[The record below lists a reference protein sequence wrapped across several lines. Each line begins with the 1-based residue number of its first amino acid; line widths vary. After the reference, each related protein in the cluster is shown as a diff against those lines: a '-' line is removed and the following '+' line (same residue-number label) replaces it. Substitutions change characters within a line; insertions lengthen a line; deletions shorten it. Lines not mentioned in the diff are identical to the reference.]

1 MHDLFQHKGVRYRVA
16 YGGRNGTK
24 SYSFGNK
31 AIDRC
36 CQEKT
41 DIVVF
46 REYQT
51 TIKKSVHKL
60 ICERISALNVGEA
73 FHITDNKITNYNTKS
88 TIIYQHLNNNYE
100 EIKGMERVDIG
111 WFFEAEDLQKESHDI
126 VDPTIRRTPAM
137 TRDPELWYEFNPRYE
152 DDFVYQNFIVKPKSN
167 AVVVNIN
174 YLDNPWCPPDQI
186 KLANQCRA
194 ENEDEYRH
202 IWLGEPRNSGG
213 LVYPMFDPKV
223 HIRDVDI
230 NRIEPVANFF
240 MGQDPHT
247 VYYPFCVWLGR
258 EPRGDGTF
266 NYFIYNEYPTINSK
280 DFNGKLYHELRK
292 EKKCALTLNQRAT
305 IYKILDNT
313 TTDTYPSIQIKARG
327 IDTRFAKG
335 AGTSSTTS
343 NTRGIIVEMADPA
356 HGGLVFQTPPE
367 HMIDSQREVIKEL
380 LSYDKCQPMS
390 AFNEPRLYVSSHCK
404 NMIDSLKFHR
414 FDRDGKEREDEKRK
428 DPSDALKICMATAQ
442 MYKHAIKTEPKQYKP
457 VPDTVDNLR
466 SQYLGAGSTV
476 TMR

>member
-1 MHDLFQHKGVRYRVA
+1 MHELFQVPGVRYRVA
-16 YGGRNGTK
+16 KGGRCGTK
-24 SYSFGNK
+24 SYTFANK
-31 AIDRC
+31 GIERT

-60 ICERISALNVGEA
+60 ICERIRALNVGEA
-73 FHITDNKITNYNTKS
+73 FHITDSKITNHNTKS
-88 TIIYQHLNNNYE
+88 TFIYQHLHDNYE

-111 WFFEAEDLQKESHDI
+111 WFFEAEDLQKESFDV

-137 TRDPELWYEFNPRYE
+137 TRDPELWFEYNPRYE
-152 DDFVYQNFIVKPKSN
+152 DDFIHDKFVVKGDPQA
-167 AVVVNIN
+167 AVVHIN
-174 YLDNPWCPPDQI
+174 YTDNPWCPDDQI
-186 KLANQCRA
+186 ALAEKCKRSDIN
-194 ENEDEYRH
+194 EYRH
-202 IWLGEPRNSGG
+202 IWLGEPRNTGG
-213 LVYPMFDPKV
+213 LVYPMFDPEI
-223 HIRDVDI
+223 HIRDVDLS
-230 NRIEPVANFF
+230 RLEKVGNFF

-247 VYYPFCVWLGR
+247 VYYPFCVWIAR
-258 EPRGDGTF
+258 EPRGDGTY
-266 NYFIYNEYPTINSK
+266 NYFIYNEYPTVSSK

-292 EKKCALTLNQRAT
+292 EKKCALTLRQRAT
-305 IYKILDNT
+305 LYKILDNT
-313 TTDTYPSIQIKARG
+313 TERTFDNVKIKARG

-356 HGGLVFQTPPE
+356 HGGLTFQTPPE

-380 LSYDKCQPMS
+380 LSYDIDQPVS

-404 NMIDSLKFHR
+404 NVIDTLRFHR

-428 DPSDALKICMATAQ
+428 DPSDALKIGMATAQ
-442 MYKHAIKTEPKQYKP
+442 IYKHEIKQDPKPYRP
-457 VPDTVDNLR
+457 IPDNVDNLR
-466 SQYLGAGSTV
+466 EQYLGKGSTV
-476 TMR
+476 SMR